1 MPEVLTIHIPA
12 GEFYDAKNNKFI
24 NTKAQTLTLKHS
36 LVSISKWEA
45 EFKKPFLSDTPMTL
59 DESMY
64 YVQCMTMTQNVDPM
78 VYRNLTQEN
87 YDEVREYINDP
98 MTASKVTNN
107 GGTKGRSSEY
117 ITSELIYYWMTAF
130 NIPSEYQKWHLN
142 RLIML
147 IEICNAKNQPP
158 KKQSRAATLAQYKAL
173 NAKRRAKKK

>member
-12 GEFYDAKNNKFI
+12 GEFYEAKNNKFI

-87 YDEVREYINDP
+87 YDEVREYIN
-98 MTASKVTNN
+98 
-107 GGTKGRSSEY
+107 EY

-158 KKQSRAATLAQYKAL
+158 KKQSKAATLAQYKAL